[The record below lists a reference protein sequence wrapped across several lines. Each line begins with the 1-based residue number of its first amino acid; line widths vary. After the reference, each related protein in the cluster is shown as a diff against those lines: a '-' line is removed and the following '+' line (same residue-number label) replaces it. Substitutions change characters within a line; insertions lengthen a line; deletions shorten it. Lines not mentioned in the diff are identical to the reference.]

1 MNMMTIFQVM
11 KNFKTNAGGKDIKE
25 ITCIIKINNPTEMKK
40 IALFLTVLFLVAGTS
55 LTAQSLEDILND
67 HFAATGQDKLVKM
80 NTQKMTG
87 KMVQSGL
94 EIPFT
99 QMTKRPGKVRI
110 EATLQNL
117 TLIQTFNGTEG
128 WSINP
133 FAGVTDPQPMSE
145 DEVKSMKY
153 NGDMDGMLWNPKEKG
168 YTVTLVGQEDM
179 EGTPCFVIKLV
190 TATGDTFTYYMDSDT
205 YIMLRLNTKMLVMG
219 NESESDTYFSNYM
232 MVDGIAIPGKIETK
246 MQGQLVMTLVMDKA
260 ELNVDLDDALFE
272 KPITKKE

>member
-1 MNMMTIFQVM
+1 MHNQNQQSDGNE
-11 KNFKTNAGGKDIKE
+11 KNCSI
-25 ITCIIKINNPTEMKK
+25 
-40 IALFLTVLFLVAGTS
+40 LLSVLFLVAGTS

-67 HFAATGQDKLVKM
+67 HFSATGQDKLVKM

-153 NGDMDGMLWNPKEKG
+153 NGDMDGMLWNWKEKG
-168 YTVTLVGQEDM
+168 YTVPSWGKKIWK
-179 EGTPCFVIKLV
+179 GHP
-190 TATGDTFTYYMDSDT
+190 ASS
-205 YIMLRLNTKMLVMG
+205 LNL
-219 NESESDTYFSNYM
+219 
-232 MVDGIAIPGKIETK
+232 
-246 MQGQLVMTLVMDKA
+246 
-260 ELNVDLDDALFE
+260 
-272 KPITKKE
+272 